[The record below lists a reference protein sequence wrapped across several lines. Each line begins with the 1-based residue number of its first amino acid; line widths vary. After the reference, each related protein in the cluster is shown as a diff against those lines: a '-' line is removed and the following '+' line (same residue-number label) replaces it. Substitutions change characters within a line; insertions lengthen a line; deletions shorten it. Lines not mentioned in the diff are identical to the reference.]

1 MTAFASKPW
10 EKSKWRNR
18 WKKKN
23 KVCLSTCQTGT
34 ELVKTAI
41 WERNALKV
49 IECFPN
55 IWYVKFNDL
64 RSSVL
69 YRCTKVGYF
78 TKRTLWTALTLKTV
92 KTGRRS
98 STVYPSDYLSGW
110 RLREISKW
118 CYSVFRFCTLAHSK
132 ADIIKFKSGCLA
144 FVVLRFIHP
153 LSKWTFIPKVRN
165 ITTYNGKVELPNTW
179 KSFNTICECKFILWK
194 DCNAEC
200 LELILMQWKSFQR
213 RFKKHRSLRTTLN

>member
-10 EKSKWRNR
+10 EKCKWRNR
-18 WKKKN
+18 WKKK

-92 KTGRRS
+92 NTGRRS
-98 STVYPSDYLSGW
+98 STVYPSHYLSGW

-118 CYSVFRFCTLAHSK
+118 CYSVFRFCTLEHSK
-132 ADIIKFKSGCLA
+132 ADIINFKPACLA

-153 LSKWTFIPKVRN
+153 LSKWTFIPK
-165 ITTYNGKVELPNTW
+165 GE
-179 KSFNTICECKFILWK
+179 
-194 DCNAEC
+194 
-200 LELILMQWKSFQR
+200 
-213 RFKKHRSLRTTLN
+213 KHYHI

>member
-1 MTAFASKPW
+1 MSQFLFLNSPLASLREPW
-10 EKSKWRNR
+10 PRLRQNLGRKVNDEIGE
-18 WKKKN
+18 KKKN

-64 RSSVL
+64 RSVL

-98 STVYPSDYLSGW
+98 STVYPSHYLSGW

-153 LSKWTFIPKVRN
+153 LSKWTFIPKGEKYYH
-165 ITTYNGKVELPNTW
+165 I
-179 KSFNTICECKFILWK
+179 
-194 DCNAEC
+194 
-200 LELILMQWKSFQR
+200 
-213 RFKKHRSLRTTLN
+213 